1 MKESYPNLSV
11 KDIQDW
17 VGQASYRKGEFYF
30 HQGAI
35 NEARRQGM
43 TLKASCLGSSARSYR
58 VQATL
63 EEDGI
68 ADAEC
73 SCPVGSGGHCK
84 HVAALLLAWLDN
96 PESFAQIADTQTAL
110 EQRSKPELIA
120 LVRQMLQRYPDL
132 EYLLQLPLPI
142 KSTDQTAINPAV
154 IRRQVSHAFG
164 GSYYEWSGRDL
175 FEAARDLDELLNLA
189 GQYLEQADRTN
200 AAMIYRVV
208 AEEILRYEDLVMG
221 DESDRL
227 GELIDDCVD
236 GLGDCLQFLQDS
248 NTRRNILQAIFK
260 VFLWDIKMGGVGI
273 GDNVP
278 KILLEN
284 ATTQEKELLAG
295 WIQSELLAMS
305 DWGKQILGGLL
316 LDLQAEKLD
325 DESFLEIC
333 RQSGRLNDLVN
344 RLLQLGRLEEAICET
359 EKANDYN
366 LLTLADIFVER
377 GHGSLA
383 ERIVHARA
391 EASRDFRLS
400 VWLKDYASLQGDFPK
415 ALEWAKRLFLSRPST
430 AEYVEIKKLATQ
442 INLWP
447 DIRSETID
455 WLTNHQQFGV
465 LVEIYLEESE
475 IDLALNALEK
485 ARMTARHRW
494 EYPYSLEIM
503 VAKAAEE
510 SRPEQAIQL
519 YQDRIKSLIDRRGR
533 DNYIEAAD
541 HLKVVR
547 GLYKRLGRQGDW
559 QSLIAFLRQENRNL
573 PAFHDELKKAGL

>member
-1 MKESYPNLSV
+1 MKESYPDLSV

-17 VGQASYRKGEFYF
+17 VGQASYRKGESYF

-35 NEARRQGM
+35 MEPRRQGS
-43 TLKASCLGSSARSYR
+43 TLKASCLGSSALSYR

-63 EEDGI
+63 DEDGI

-73 SCPVGSGGHCK
+73 LCPVGNGGHCK

-110 EQRSKPELIA
+110 EQRSKPELIT

-132 EYLLQLPLPI
+132 EYVLQLPMPI
-142 KSTDQTAINPAV
+142 KNTDQTAINPAV

-164 GSYYEWSGRDL
+164 GSYYERRGRDL

-189 GQYLEQADRTN
+189 GQYLEHVDHTN

-208 AEEILRYEDLVMG
+208 AEEILRHEDLVTG
-221 DESDRL
+221 DESGRL
-227 GELIDDCVD
+227 GELIDDCVE
-236 GLGDCLQFLQDS
+236 GLGLCLQFLQDS
-248 NTRRNILQAIFK
+248 NTRRDILQAILK

-278 KILLEN
+278 EILLEN

-295 WIQSELLAMS
+295 WIQSELPAMS
-305 DWGKQILGGLL
+305 DWGQQILGGLL

-359 EKANDYN
+359 EKADDYN
-366 LLTLADIFVER
+366 LLTPADILVEH

-383 ERIVHARA
+383 ERMVHARA
-391 EASRDFRLS
+391 ETSRDFRLS

-430 AEYVEIKKLATQ
+430 AEYLEIKKLAIQ
-442 INLWP
+442 INRWP
-447 DIRSETID
+447 DNKSEMIN
-455 WLTNHQQFGV
+455 WLTNHKQFGV

-475 IDLALNALEK
+475 IDLALDALEK

-494 EYPYSLEIM
+494 EYPYSLEIT

-519 YQDRIKSLIDRRGR
+519 YLDRIKSLIDRRGR
-533 DNYIEAAD
+533 NNYAEAPNY
-541 HLKVVR
+541 LKVVR
-547 GLYKRLGRQGDW
+547 GLYKRLGRQEDW
-559 QSLIAFLRQENRNL
+559 YSLIASLRQENRNL
-573 PAFHDELKKAGL
+573 PALLDELKQAGL

>member
-1 MKESYPNLSV
+1 MKESYPDLSV

-17 VGQASYRKGEFYF
+17 VGQASYRKGESYF
-30 HQGAI
+30 HQDAI
-35 NEARRQGM
+35 MEPRRQGS
-43 TLKASCLGSSARSYR
+43 TFKASCLGSSALSYR

-63 EEDGI
+63 DADGI

-73 SCPVGSGGHCK
+73 SCPVGNGGHCK

-110 EQRSKPELIA
+110 EQRSKPELIT

-154 IRRQVSHAFG
+154 IRHQVSHAFG
-164 GSYYEWSGRDL
+164 GSYYERSGRDL

-208 AEEILRYEDLVMG
+208 AEEILRYEDLVTG

-227 GELIDDCVD
+227 GELIDDCVE
-236 GLGDCLQFLQDS
+236 GLGLCLQFLQDS
-248 NTRRNILQAIFK
+248 NTRRDILQAIFK
-260 VFLWDIKMGGVGI
+260 VFLWDIKMGDVGI

-278 KILLEN
+278 EILLEN
-284 ATTQEKELLAG
+284 ATIQEKELLAG
-295 WIQSELLAMS
+295 WIQSELPAMS
-305 DWGKQILGGLL
+305 DWGQQILGGLL

-359 EKANDYN
+359 EKADDYN

-383 ERIVHARA
+383 ERMVHARA
-391 EASRDFRLS
+391 ETSRDFRLS

-415 ALEWAKRLFLSRPST
+415 VLEWAKRLFLSRPST
-430 AEYVEIKKLATQ
+430 AEYLEIKKLAIQ
-442 INLWP
+442 INRWP
-447 DIRSETID
+447 DNKSEMIN
-455 WLTNHQQFGV
+455 WLTNHKQFDV

-475 IDLALNALEK
+475 IDLALDALEK

-494 EYPYSLEIM
+494 EYPYSLEIT

-519 YQDRIKSLIDRRGR
+519 YLDRIKSLIDRRGR
-533 DNYIEAAD
+533 DNYAEAPNY
-541 HLKVVR
+541 LKVVR
-547 GLYKRLGRQGDW
+547 GLYKRLGRQEDW
-559 QSLIAFLRQENRNL
+559 YSLIASLRQENRNL
-573 PAFHDELKKAGL
+573 PALLDELKKAGL